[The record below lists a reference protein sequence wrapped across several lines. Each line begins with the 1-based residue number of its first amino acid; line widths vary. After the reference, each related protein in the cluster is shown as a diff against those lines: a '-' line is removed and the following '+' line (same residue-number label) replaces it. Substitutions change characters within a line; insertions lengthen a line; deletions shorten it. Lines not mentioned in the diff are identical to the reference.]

1 MLSNRLNKIAK
12 IKNKK
17 YSLSPAK
24 CKIGAIVTVYSYTY
38 TRVMI
43 MSAYGKKRP
52 VIAFATA
59 VTMGLGMVGNVNQVI
74 AGSDT
79 ANLTVTA
86 NVNAT
91 CKLSNSVAVAFGT
104 YDPVLANASTPL
116 DATGSF
122 DIKCTKGSSGTMKLG
137 SGLYNANAVG
147 TTRALKAAS
156 SANYLNYDLY
166 TSNARSTVWNDTTN
180 TVVYGPAAN
189 ASASTQTV
197 YGRIPAAQ
205 VNAVADSYADTVVVT
220 VTY

>member
-1 MLSNRLNKIAK
+1 MS
-12 IKNKK
+12 
-17 YSLSPAK
+17 
-24 CKIGAIVTVYSYTY
+24 TY
-38 TRVMI
+38 GR
-43 MSAYGKKRP
+43 KRP
-52 VIAFATA
+52 VIAFVTA
-59 VTMGLGMVGNVNQVI
+59 VTVGLGIVGNVNQVI

-116 DATGSF
+116 DANGSF
-122 DIKCTKGSSGTMKLG
+122 DIKCTKGSSGTLKLNT
-137 SGLYNANAVG
+137 GLYGANASG

-166 TSNARSTVWNDTTN
+166 TASGRTTVWNDTTN
-180 TVVYGPAAN
+180 TVLYGPASN
-189 ASASTQTV
+189 ASAFTETV

-205 VNAVADSYADTVVVT
+205 VNAVADSYADTVTVT